1 MSEFFHGV
9 EVFFEHLASVHW
21 GALGV
26 AVVFHVLRTTVRTFA
41 WRNILRAAF
50 PASRVRRRTVFCA
63 YVAGVGLNSIVPAR
77 AGDALKLYMARHG
90 IQGSNYATLTSSL
103 VVETLFDFVVACVL
117 FVWALQLGVLPSL
130 DVLPNLPEV
139 DWTWALR
146 HPRAGIVLAL
156 VLTVLAAALTIWAT
170 RRMALLKKRLARGFA
185 ILHDRRSY
193 VTEVVSWQALAWV
206 FRFAEV
212 WWFLKAFGIPAT
224 VENALLVLVVQSL
237 ATLLPFS
244 PGGVGTHQGLT
255 AYVLR
260 GKASTTALLS
270 FSVGMNL
277 VTTAVN
283 VLLGFAAMFLTLR
296 TVNWRRHVQAQR
308 SESATAYADSS

>member
-1 MSEFFHGV
+1 MSEFFRAV
-9 EVFFEHLASVHW
+9 EVFFDHLTAVHW

-50 PASRVRRRTVFCA
+50 PESRVRRRTVFCA
-63 YVAGVGLNSIVPAR
+63 YVAGVGVNSIVPAR
-77 AGDALKLYMARHG
+77 GGDAVKLYIARHG
-90 IQGSNYATLTSSL
+90 IKGSNYATLTSSL
-103 VVETLFDFVVACVL
+103 VVETLFDFFVALAL

-130 DVLPNLPEV
+130 DVLPRLPEV

-146 HPRAGIVLAL
+146 HPRAGAALAL
-156 VLTVLAAALTIWAT
+156 TVAVLVAVGTIWSTRRIAAL
-170 RRMALLKKRLARGFA
+170 KERLARGFA
-185 ILHDRRSY
+185 ILGDRRTY
-193 VTEVVSWQALAWV
+193 LTEVVSWQALAWV
-206 FRFAEV
+206 FRFTAV

-244 PGGVGTHQGLT
+244 HGGAGTQQGLT

-270 FSVGMNL
+270 FSVGMTL

-283 VLLGFAAMFLTLR
+283 VLLGFGAIFLTLGTLR
-296 TVNWRRHVQAQR
+296 WRRHVPVPHAEPEP
-308 SESATAYADSS
+308 ESA